1 MNYHVISGGYF
12 PSLHPG
18 SVLCTGLSTSR
29 GCGSFRD
36 SQEDHKLVQGFSQH
50 QMWLQMRHK
59 EGFFISYFALSRYDN
74 LKCFYLFFSS
84 TPIAKGGMKTIVKNG
99 LRTNVRLSHPNNV
112 DFAPKRSVKTSQSC
126 SAPPNRF
133 ATLGQGDIA
142 NERQNVSAKLS
153 R

>member
-1 MNYHVISGGYF
+1 MSFQGDIFLPFTLVLFCVLNFRQVGGADRF
-12 PSLHPG
+12 GIARRTTSLFKAFHNIKCG
-18 SVLCTGLSTSR
+18 CRCVTKKVSLFHILLCLVYESKILYLSV
-29 GCGSFRD
+29 
-36 SQEDHKLVQGFSQH
+36 
-50 QMWLQMRHK
+50 
-59 EGFFISYFALSRYDN
+59 
-74 LKCFYLFFSS
+74 FSS
-84 TPIAKGGMKTIVKNG
+84 TPIAKGGMKTTAKNG

-133 ATLGQGDIA
+133 AALGQEDIA